1 MPTYHCT
8 SPAGLL
14 DANKKSAIAADITR
28 IHNAVTGA
36 ASFLRR

>member
-14 DANKKSAIAADITR
+14 DPTKKSVIAAAITR
-28 IHNAVTGA
+28 VHNVVTGA